1 MGNSVGCFS
10 STQKEL
16 RKKTSKHD
24 PYFSP
29 PNSLAS
35 SSSNRKDHGFILPSL
50 SSSKKEENNLNNINE
65 EQLDEDL
72 GEQAIAAAMLFRH
85 HQRNGT
91 LPFPRSS
98 SVTYASQQGSHKK
111 QGFTKSSSS
120 RQRSLADPLL
130 KPSQLVNQD
139 LKIEDLET
147 KHLVLVHGGGFGAW
161 CWYKIITLLVESGF
175 RVDAVDLTGSGT
187 HSSDTNSIK
196 TLSQYIKPL
205 TDIFNKLQE
214 GEKVILVGHDIG
226 GACISCMMELF
237 PSQIAKSVFIAAT
250 LLNNGQSALDILS
263 QQTGFTDQMRQAQV
277 FLYANGKDKPPTA
290 IDLDKAFL
298 ADLLFNQSSA
308 KDIALASVSMRP
320 IPFAPLLEKLSLS
333 DKNYGSIPR
342 FYIKTQEDRVIPVS
356 LQESMIESNPPKQ
369 VFQVKGS
376 DHAPFFSKPQALH
389 RILIEILQ
397 IPPKKT

>member
-29 PNSLAS
+29 PNSLA

-72 GEQAIAAAMLFRH
+72 AEQAIAAAMLFRH

-147 KHLVLVHGGGFGAW
+147 KHFVLVHGGGFGAW

-226 GACISCMMELF
+226 GACISYMMELF

-250 LLNNGQSALDILS
+250 MLNNGQSALDILS
-263 QQTGFTDQMRQAQV
+263 QQYLLLTIVPAPKID
-277 FLYANGKDKPPTA
+277 KDKVR
-290 IDLDKAFL
+290 
-298 ADLLFNQSSA
+298 LLPSKSA
-308 KDIALASVSMRP
+308 RTALASVSMRP

-342 FYIKTQEDRVIPVS
+342 FYIKTQEDCVIPVS
-356 LQESMIESNPPKQ
+356 LQESMIESNPPEQ
-369 VFQVKGS
+369 IFQVKGS
-376 DHAPFFSKPQALH
+376 DHAPFFSKPRLC
-389 RILIEILQ
+389 IGY
-397 IPPKKT
+397 

>member
-10 STQKEL
+10 SAQEDHLT
-16 RKKTSKHD
+16 KKTS
-24 PYFSP
+24 
-29 PNSLAS
+29 N
-35 SSSNRKDHGFILPSL
+35 SSSNVKKDPAFFLPSL
-50 SSSKKEENNLNNINE
+50 SSSKKQNNNIDNINK

-72 GEQAIAAAMLFRH
+72 AEQAIAAAMLFRH

-98 SVTYASQQGSHKK
+98 SVSSTSHQGSNKK
-111 QGFTKSSSS
+111 HSFTKSSSS
-120 RQRSLADPLL
+120 RQRSLADPLF

-139 LKIEDLET
+139 LKIEDAET
-147 KHLVLVHGGGFGAW
+147 KHLILVHGGGFGAW

-175 RVDAVDLTGSGT
+175 TVDAVDLTGSGI
-187 HSSDTNSIK
+187 HSSDTNTIMN
-196 TLSQYIKPL
+196 LSQYTKPL
-205 TDIFNKLQE
+205 TDIFHKLHQ

-226 GACISCMMELF
+226 GACISYLMEMF

-250 LLNNGQSALDILS
+250 MLQNGQSALDVLS
-263 QQTGFTDQMRQAQV
+263 QQTGSNDLMRQAQV

-290 IDLDKAFL
+290 IDLDKEFL

-320 IPFAPLLEKLSLS
+320 IPFAPLAEKLSLS
-333 DKNYGSIPR
+333 DKNYGSIRR
-342 FYIKTQEDRVIPVS
+342 FYVKTQEDCAIPVS
-356 LQESMIESNPPKQ
+356 LQESMIESNPPEQ

-397 IPPKKT
+397 IPPKQT